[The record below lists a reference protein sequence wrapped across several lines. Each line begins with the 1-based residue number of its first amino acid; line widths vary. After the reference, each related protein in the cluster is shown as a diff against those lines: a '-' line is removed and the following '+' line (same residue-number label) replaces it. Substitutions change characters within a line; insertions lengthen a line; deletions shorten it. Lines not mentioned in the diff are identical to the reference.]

1 MKITIPLTLRRFL
14 LTHFLVA
21 VTLASA
27 ATAAEFVVDASQ
39 TTNKDRNV
47 YATLQELA
55 VSGTLSSGDTVILHN
70 DDATLETSLPA
81 AVNFRSNDSGT
92 FRTINLSGLGLD
104 KQLYAPAKQQG
115 NVILEMDSI
124 IWSNF
129 SRPLIT
135 DELEASS
142 IKITGRVQFTQC
154 DDGYYVVEVSTPTTF
169 GDGVVF
175 HNNTRVSDVAGKS
188 AGNGGLIMN
197 IDNHLTMGNGAIFS
211 GNVII
216 STSEYDLYAGVIYN
230 SGGSVTIG
238 DNATF
243 FDNSSRIASYRGSH
257 IYGGSIYSYGGT
269 VTLGSNAV
277 FARNQVINSS
287 QDAFGG
293 AITSAGSDLIFQ
305 DGATFMNNYATT
317 SGGAIH
323 VSSSAA
329 LSLHALTK
337 DVLFSGNMTGGVF
350 DGNAFSLDT
359 LRNGIANAIHIN
371 DGNTVLTLAA
381 AQGRE
386 IRFNDPITSD
396 ILPDARETFTL
407 NRYTDE
413 EGKVHDTNG
422 TIIFSGEL
430 YQGDEAHLAASRYSN
445 FVADTT
451 LYGGVL
457 LLSGN
462 AVFGR
467 NLEDMR
473 QLSNNSSS
481 LTVRQGTLEI
491 TGGSTANATSFS
503 L

>member
-27 ATAAEFVVDASQ
+27 ATATEFVVDASQ

-104 KQLYAPAKQQG
+104 KQLYAPAKQQD

-154 DDGYYVVEVSTPTTF
+154 DDGYYVVEVNTPTTF

-238 DNATF
+238 DNAAF

-287 QDAFGG
+287 QNAFGG

-337 DVLFSGNMTGGVF
+337 DVLFSGNMTG
-350 DGNAFSLDT
+350 
-359 LRNGIANAIHIN
+359 
-371 DGNTVLTLAA
+371 
-381 AQGRE
+381 
-386 IRFNDPITSD
+386 
-396 ILPDARETFTL
+396 
-407 NRYTDE
+407 
-413 EGKVHDTNG
+413 
-422 TIIFSGEL
+422 
-430 YQGDEAHLAASRYSN
+430 
-445 FVADTT
+445 
-451 LYGGVL
+451 
-457 LLSGN
+457 
-462 AVFGR
+462 
-467 NLEDMR
+467 
-473 QLSNNSSS
+473 
-481 LTVRQGTLEI
+481 
-491 TGGSTANATSFS
+491 
-503 L
+503 